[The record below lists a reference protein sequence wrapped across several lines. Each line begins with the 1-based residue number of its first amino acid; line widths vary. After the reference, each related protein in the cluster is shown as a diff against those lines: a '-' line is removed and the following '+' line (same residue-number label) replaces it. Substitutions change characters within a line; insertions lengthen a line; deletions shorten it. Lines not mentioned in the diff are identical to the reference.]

1 MPLPYYSDKL
11 EPFGIDPSYL
21 LFFDDIK
28 KALDHIPA
36 KDVGLVH
43 PLHMRNIGNYYY
55 YAQQALYIYP
65 SGVLNWQRTI
75 EIYFELLKLVVQLG
89 YLKKLGEIYF
99 KGSFKINEGLQA
111 LYHEEQLK
119 VSKEHDWRIHI
130 NALMNK
136 YHTLYEAN
144 VRFSIVMAVF
154 CLDIISGH
162 DDAKKKTLDNYFD
175 DDLSY
180 HLKKI
185 ESCKEFT
192 FQNKLEYL
200 SKGINPN
207 IRNAIG
213 HKKIEYSDEEKVI
226 LRDRNWKDE
235 FTVSDFERMIQFIL
249 VNYYGQITAQ
259 LLFVYDYNEKIDFKG
274 FKRYSNLKQLR
285 ILIDQEIR
293 NSFLIPKDI
302 RFENDN
308 SLISCDVE
316 KRPGF
321 DHPSETFMNYCGA
334 TIGHQRP
341 GLNLEEYIL
350 RVIYHIAL
358 LDTDFTECT
367 INVNKF
373 DGTSFGS
380 MTVDLKGAYEIAR
393 EDDGYNKL
401 KKRVIS
407 NSIKNKVD

>member
-1 MPLPYYSDKL
+1 MPLPYYSDKH
-11 EPFGIDPSYL
+11 EPFGSDPSYL

-28 KALDHIPA
+28 KTLGHITA

-75 EIYFELLKLVVQLG
+75 EIYFELIKLVVQLG
-89 YLKKLGEIYF
+89 SLEKLGEIYF

-111 LYHEEQLK
+111 LYHEEQRK
-119 VSKEHDWRIHI
+119 SSKEDDWRIRI
-130 NALMNK
+130 NALMHK

-144 VRFSIVMAVF
+144 VRYSIVMAIV
-154 CLDIISGH
+154 CLDIISDH
-162 DDAKKKTLDNYFD
+162 KDAKKKTLDDYFD

-185 ESCKEFT
+185 EKCKEFT
-192 FQNKLEYL
+192 FQNQLEYL
-200 SKGINPN
+200 EKGINSN
-207 IRNAIG
+207 VRNAIG
-213 HKKIEYSDEEKVI
+213 HKKIEYTDEETVI
-226 LRDRNWKDE
+226 LKDRKWEDN
-235 FTVSDFERMIQFIL
+235 FAISDFERMIQFIM

-259 LLFVYDYNEKIDFKG
+259 LLFAYDYHEKIDLKG
-274 FKRYSNLKQLR
+274 FKPYTNLKQLR

-293 NSFLIPKDI
+293 NSFLIAKDI
-302 RFENDN
+302 RFENNN
-308 SLISCDVE
+308 SLISCDLE
-316 KRPGF
+316 KSLGF
-321 DHPSETFMNYCGA
+321 DHPSEIFMNYHGA
-334 TIGHQRP
+334 TIGHRRP
-341 GLNLEEYIL
+341 GLNLEEYVF

-358 LDTDFTECT
+358 LNTDFTECT

-380 MTVDLKGAYEIAR
+380 MTVDLNGANEIAR
-393 EDDGYNKL
+393 EDDGFNEL
-401 KKRVIS
+401 KKRIIS
-407 NSIKNKVD
+407 NSIKDEVD